1 MPVSDVGS
9 TGNGNRQSVL
19 YLIDKFEIGNS
30 KIKWA
35 DWPRIGQESG
45 KQRIVPMII
54 RFITDQKLQVGTSPD
69 MQSRPTGFSGEDT
82 QDQMILVKQ

>member
-1 MPVSDVGS
+1 MGL
-9 TGNGNRQSVL
+9 TG
-19 YLIDKFEIGNS
+19 LI
-30 KIKWA
+30 
-35 DWPRIGQESG
+35 IGQESG
-45 KQRIVPMII
+45 KQHIVRMII